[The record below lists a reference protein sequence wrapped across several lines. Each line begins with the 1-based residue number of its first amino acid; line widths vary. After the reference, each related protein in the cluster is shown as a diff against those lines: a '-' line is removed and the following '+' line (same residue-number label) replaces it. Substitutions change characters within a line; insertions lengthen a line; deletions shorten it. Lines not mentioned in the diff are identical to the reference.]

1 MFGPLLP
8 VLYWE
13 SVEFQGK
20 VRVFSDEMLEAYGY
34 ETVSREAFNKIKAE
48 GVYKDRPYDVEEHSF
63 GYVEEDGLDY

>member
-13 SVEFQGK
+13 PSIFPGN

-34 ETVSREAFNKIKAE
+34 ETVSQEAFYKIKAE
-48 GVYKDRPYDVEEHSF
+48 GVYNGRPYIVQMNEYGFDE
-63 GYVEEDGLDY
+63 YNLDY